1 MPALSKEQREFL
13 ETTASTYAS
22 HLGEA
27 EGWLEERGIDLD
39 HARYEGLGVVRDQPS
54 IHDGYRGRL
63 AIPYITEYGVVA
75 MSFRCLRDHKCK
87 EAQIGE
93 SDGKAIYCSKY
104 KKIKGQETHLYG
116 VRSFDEASDWI
127 AITEGELDSLVLR
140 QIGIPAIAI
149 PGAENWKDHW
159 SNVLEDMSRIYVFAD
174 ADTAG
179 KKMFD
184 RVRDKVSLPVI
195 RVKLPEGED
204 VNSTYVKYGAESLIK
219 RVKK

>member
-1 MPALSKEQREFL
+1 MPALSKEQKEFL
-13 ETTASTYAS
+13 ETTAETYAS
-22 HLGEA
+22 HLGDA
-27 EGWLEERGIDLD
+27 EEWLEGRGIDLD
-39 HARYEGLGVVRDQPS
+39 HARFEGLGVVRDQPA

-75 MSFRCLRDHKCK
+75 MVFRCLRNHKCK
-87 EAQIGE
+87 DE
-93 SDGKAIYCSKY
+93 DCSKY
-104 KKIKGQETHLYG
+104 LKVKGQGTHLYG
-116 VRSFDEASDWI
+116 VRSFDEATDWI
-127 AITEGELDSLVLR
+127 AITEGEVDSLILR

-174 ADTAG
+174 ADDAG
-179 KKMFD
+179 KKMWE

-204 VNSTYVKYGAESLIK
+204 VNSTYVKYGAEGLLK
-219 RVKK
+219 RVRK